1 MESEYAKMVNEYKRL
16 RHKSLEIKSELDRL
30 NSMVP
35 SSSTPCGN
43 YKEALKYN
51 KKNGK

>member
-16 RHKSLEIKSELDRL
+16 TKMAREIKSELDRL
-30 NSMVP
+30 DSMVP
-35 SSSTPCGN
+35 SSSIPCGN